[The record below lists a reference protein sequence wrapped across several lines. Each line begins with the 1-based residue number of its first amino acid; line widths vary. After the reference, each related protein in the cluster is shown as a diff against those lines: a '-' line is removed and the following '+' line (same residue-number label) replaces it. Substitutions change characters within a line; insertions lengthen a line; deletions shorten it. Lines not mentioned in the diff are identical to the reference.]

1 MPHLFELEG
10 LGICCTHRRTDFWPT
25 PTWWATAADAAVNDG
40 YSDWCSRTNRT
51 ARSQRAES
59 IFFGMT
65 HVLSTQ
71 IDAAKN
77 LRRFGIEVSTK
88 QGHGQGCVTR
98 KITGW
103 YYADHE
109 QYFFKPTLDT
119 LSVPLLVGTTAKLSG
134 AVPVPARVTRPCSL
148 PSATPARNTSLSTRH
163 YPRRAAAS
171 TFPANPPMIA
181 EMHDGRSGVIACRSR
196 RESCPRHP

>member
-25 PTWWATAADAAVNDG
+25 PTWWATASDVAVNDG
-40 YSDWCSRTNRT
+40 YSDWRSRTNRT

-65 HVLSTQ
+65 HVLPTQ

-77 LRRFGIEVSTK
+77 LRRFSFEVSTK

-119 LSVPLLVGTTAKLSG
+119 LSVPLMVGTVASCLGPFPSRQGLRALAASQALLRRET
-134 AVPVPARVTRPCSL
+134 PVSL
-148 PSATPARNTSLSTRH
+148 RGITPA
-163 YPRRAAAS
+163 A
-171 TFPANPPMIA
+171 PPLQ
-181 EMHDGRSGVIACRSR
+181 HFR
-196 RESCPRHP
+196 PTHP